1 MRRLTI
7 HLLAAA
13 AMLHP
18 AAAPAQGAPPAAPPA
33 MLTPVQPEAPTP
45 QANPAPTPAPAPV
58 PAPAPPTAM
67 QPGVDPNALLG
78 GRKGDA
84 SQVDELAL
92 PARTVLI
99 ISGQS
104 TWEEGFDRL
113 MAIYRQL
120 AEIAG
125 KNGVAVAGRP
135 VTHYIET
142 DDMSFRYEAMLP
154 VDKGPAAG
162 AQLGPARVGTT
173 PTGKALR
180 FVYVG
185 PYDDIDGVYEGITA
199 YLDAKG
205 LTVRDQ
211 FLEEYV
217 NDAKDRGDPALEVN
231 IYVLPR

>member
-13 AMLHP
+13 AMLQP
-18 AAAPAQGAPPAAPPA
+18 VAAAAQAAPPA
-33 MLTPVQPEAPTP
+33 TLTPVQPEAPAQPTS
-45 QANPAPTPAPAPV
+45 PAPTPAP
-58 PAPAPPTAM
+58 PAAI

-84 SQVDELAL
+84 SQVDELTL

-113 MAIYRQL
+113 MAIYREL

-125 KNGVAVAGRP
+125 KSGVAVAGRP

-154 VDKGPAAG
+154 VDKAPAAG
-162 AQLGPARVGTT
+162 AQLGPARVGAT
-173 PTGKALR
+173 PAGKALR